1 MKKFLAFLLLFCL
14 PLSASAEIEIVASL
28 FPQYDFARTIA
39 GDRASVTQLLP
50 PGQDSHGYEPSMRE
64 VISMSQA
71 DIFLY
76 TGDAMEPWASALMG
90 NSETLMIVDV
100 SEGISNTPD
109 HGHEEDH
116 EEDQEEDY
124 EESHSHDAHI
134 WLNPANAIL
143 MCENICA
150 ALIEADPEGEAFYRA
165 NTDALIAELTE
176 LDKAFASLEIDH
188 TLFFA
193 GKFAYSHFFDR
204 YGFEY
209 MSAYESCSADAEPS
223 ARRVVEIT
231 QAMKDEK
238 AAVLYVD
245 ELCDMRVADALKNET
260 GAEIRVFHTCH
271 NITSEQMEAGVTY
284 LDLMYENLKGIAE

>member
-271 NITSEQMEAGVTY
+271 NITSEQMEAGITY
-284 LDLMYENLKGIAE
+284 IDLMYENLKGIAE